1 MQTLSSAPGPRRVII
16 LRMQNL
22 RVLLAGT
29 VLALTG
35 CHAFFPATPTPI
47 PTQESRLSSTERTA
61 TLVVFLP
68 GRSNTMADFER
79 EGFLAILREAGVKA
93 DTLAVNAH
101 FGYYAK
107 RTVIERLRADVIR
120 PAREHGYRRIVLVGV
135 SLGGVG
141 ALLYEREHPGEVE
154 AIVVLAPYLGDKAAL
169 FEQIKVAGGPT
180 TWATG
185 RNPKSGDVAEQL
197 WTFLGTRSAAL
208 PPTWLLFG
216 SDDSLAPGHRL
227 FATLL
232 PPERVRKLPGAHN
245 WKTWR
250 ALWQELCRNSS
261 LFALE
266 KTGEP
271 EADRR
276 LESPR

>member
-1 MQTLSSAPGPRRVII
+1 MQTLSTAPGRGRVII

-22 RVLLAGT
+22 RALLAGT
-29 VLALTG
+29 VFALTG
-35 CHAFFPATPTPI
+35 CQAFFPATPTPI
-47 PTQESRLSSTERTA
+47 PTQESLISSNERTA

-68 GRSNTMADFER
+68 GRSNTMSDFER

-107 RTVIERLRADVIR
+107 RTVIERLRDDVIR

-141 ALLYEREHPGEVE
+141 ALLYERDQPGEVD
-154 AIVVLAPYLGDKAAL
+154 AIVVIAPYLGDKAAL
-169 FEQIKVAGGPT
+169 FEQIQVAGGPA

-185 RNPKSGDVAEQL
+185 RNPLSGDVADQL
-197 WTFLGTRSAAL
+197 WTFLGTRSSTL
-208 PPTWLLFG
+208 PPTWLLSG
-216 SDDSLAPGHRL
+216 SGDSLAPGHRL

-232 PPERVRKLPGAHN
+232 PPERVFTLPGAHN

-250 ALWQELCRNSS
+250 ALWQELCRNSD
-261 LFALE
+261 LFAGE
-266 KTGEP
+266 KNGRAGSRPTP
-271 EADRR
+271 
-276 LESPR
+276 

>member
-1 MQTLSSAPGPRRVII
+1 METLNTARGRREAII
-16 LRMQNL
+16 LRLQNL

-29 VLALTG
+29 VFALTG
-35 CHAFFPATPTPI
+35 CQAFFPATPAPI
-47 PTQESRLSSTERTA
+47 PTQENRISSTERTA
-61 TLVVFLP
+61 TLVIFLP
-68 GRSNTMADFER
+68 GRSNTMVDFER
-79 EGFLAILREAGVKA
+79 EGFLAVLREAGVKA

-141 ALLYEREHPGEVE
+141 ALLYEREQPGEVD
-154 AIVVLAPYLGDKAAL
+154 AIVVIAPYLGNKAAM
-169 FEQIKVAGGPT
+169 FGQINAAGGPA
-180 TWATG
+180 TWAAG
-185 RNPKSGDVAEQL
+185 RDPKSGDVAEQL
-197 WTFLGTRSAAL
+197 WTFLGSRSPTL
-208 PPTWLLFG
+208 PPTWLLSG
-216 SDDSLAPGHRL
+216 SGDSLAPGHRL
-227 FATLL
+227 LATLL
-232 PPERVRKLPGAHN
+232 PAERVFTLPGAHN

-261 LFALE
+261 LFAGE

-271 EADRR
+271 GADRR
-276 LESPR
+276 VGSAR